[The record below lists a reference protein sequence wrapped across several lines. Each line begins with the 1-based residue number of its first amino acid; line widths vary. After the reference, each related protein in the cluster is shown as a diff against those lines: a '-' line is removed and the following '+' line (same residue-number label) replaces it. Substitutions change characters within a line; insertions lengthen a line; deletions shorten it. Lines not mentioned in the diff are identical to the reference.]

1 MKIII
6 VLISVEYDNA
16 RQVCN
21 LIENTT
27 FKGFDELKETLNRE
41 LDTKPSD
48 SINLFFEISDF
59 MEAVNDQELDV
70 LTEYFISYV
79 KFEK

>member
-16 RQVCN
+16 RKVCN

-27 FKGFDELKETLNRE
+27 FKGFDELKETLRKE
-41 LDTKPSD
+41 LRPKPSN
-48 SINLFFEISDF
+48 SISLFYEISDF

>member
-1 MKIII
+1 MKLIM
-6 VLISVEYDNA
+6 VLISVEYHNA
-16 RQVCN
+16 RKVCN

-27 FKGFDELKETLNRE
+27 FKDYNELKETLTRE
-41 LDTKPSD
+41 LDEDPTD
-48 SINLFFEISDF
+48 GINLFFEISDF

-79 KFEK
+79 NIVN